1 MATTWNRA
9 VSDTS
14 TDADARLAESD
25 LRATLDAYWSR
36 VCRTLYNL
44 LGDWDRA
51 EDLALDVFY
60 RLHQQPPEDMDVVG
74 TWLYRV
80 ATHAGLNALRASKR
94 RSRYEEAA
102 GQLQLQREMPV
113 SPDVELERRQEQA
126 RVRWVLA
133 RMRPRAAQLLY
144 LRYLGLSYAELAEA
158 LNLTPGSIGKLL
170 ARAQKEFERRY
181 RALEDSDGTDP

>member
-133 RMRPRAAQLLY
+133 LMRPRAAQLLY